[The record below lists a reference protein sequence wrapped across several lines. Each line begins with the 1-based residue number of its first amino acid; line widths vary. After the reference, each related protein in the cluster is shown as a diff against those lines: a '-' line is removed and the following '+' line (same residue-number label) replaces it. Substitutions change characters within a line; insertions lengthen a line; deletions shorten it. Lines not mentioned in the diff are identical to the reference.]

1 MWQEEY
7 FDMKLN
13 LVAFL
18 FGAILLAVAILGGG
32 FELKELKVPKVSWF
46 PRLMSAF
53 MGMFFVVVGIGLETP
68 PIDSPPTV
76 SSRPQQSL
84 EPQVKTQTEPVEIQ
98 RKDSTIEATSV
109 YWRSWKRALESF
121 KLAVEPLGEYSVENS
136 IALSSLNTQLADQLV
151 QLSAVNVDP
160 ELIELVVNAV
170 AMYRN
175 RAKLFQEQ
183 ANILSKWNAFVAKR
197 DSDETAGVGVLV
209 FLFNEKD
216 RFAVPRALA
225 EEANQIKN
233 EWNNN
238 LAIIEKQN
246 QYIEVVIANREAM
259 KVKLESRY
267 GTVFEKF

>member
-1 MWQEEY
+1 ME
-7 FDMKLN
+7 LN

-46 PRLMSAF
+46 PRLISAF

-68 PIDSPPTV
+68 PTDPPSSTV
-76 SSRPQQSL
+76 SSQAQQFRQSQQSS
-84 EPQVKTQTEPVEIQ
+84 ETQVDTQPEPVETQ
-98 RKDSTIEATSV
+98 RKDFTAEATLV
-109 YWRSWKRALESF
+109 YWRNWKRTLESF
-121 KLAVEPLGEYSVENS
+121 KVAVEPLSDEYSIENS

-160 ELIELVVNAV
+160 ELIELVVNAI

-175 RAKLFQEQ
+175 RSKLFQEQ
-183 ANILSKWNAFVAKR
+183 ANMLSKWNAFVAKR
-197 DSDETAGVGVLV
+197 DSDETAGVGVFV
-209 FLFNEKD
+209 FLFNEQD

-225 EEANQIKN
+225 EEANQIKS

-238 LAIIEKQN
+238 SATIEKQN
-246 QYIEVVIANREAM
+246 QYIEVMIANREAM

-267 GTVFEKF
+267 GIVFENF